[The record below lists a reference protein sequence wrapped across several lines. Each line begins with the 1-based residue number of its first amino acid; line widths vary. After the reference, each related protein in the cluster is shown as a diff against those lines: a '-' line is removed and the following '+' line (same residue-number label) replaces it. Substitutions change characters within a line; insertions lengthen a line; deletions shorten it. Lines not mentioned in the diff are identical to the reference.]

1 MKYVLSDVAGE
12 NYRRADGYW
21 SEDIDDAERFDHDAA
36 VIRKEELEAE
46 ECYTKI
52 VETHGRKRH
61 RSESMLMRTTAVLAK
76 LEEAWKEKTIGI
88 GYECDT
94 ASGRMTI
101 TFEPEGCPELAIQIS
116 TDVANVCVGEGDE
129 N

>member
-1 MKYVLSDVAGE
+1 MKYVLTDVAGE

-21 SEDIDDAERFDHDAA
+21 SDDIDDAERFDHDAA
-36 VIRKEELEAE
+36 AVRKEELEAE

-61 RSESMLMRTTAVLAK
+61 RSEAMMMRTTAVLAK
-76 LEEAWKEKTIGI
+76 LEEAWRGKTIGI
-88 GYECDT
+88 GYECDVE
-94 ASGRMTI
+94 AGRI
-101 TFEPEGCPELAIQIS
+101 NLIFEPDGHPELAVQVN
-116 TDVANVCVGEGDE
+116 TDIANVCVGEGDE